1 MADLVQLHTCEPIT
15 AGRLR
20 QVLAERI
27 DPRWCHRWARVEVAI
42 AGPWR
47 PADVWHEGPERLL
60 WTASFRFPDGGFF
73 TADGEAEAGRVSG
86 LTRRQAP
93 VHPAEL
99 VAGSVGA
106 ALVVWHSDAA
116 QTVCVSVW
124 RERQLRW
131 SLRVDRRERLVRCDG
146 QKVVV
151 EAPPRHLPEGDRTG
165 VILTGF
171 RRLCG
176 EFPEIEG
183 AERLV
188 LVDTLESLT
197 ADAPWQGVGE
207 YAGGRAPAGAV
218 ARAGG

>member
-1 MADLVQLHTCEPIT
+1 MADLVQLHACEPIT
-15 AGRLR
+15 AARLR
-20 QVLAERI
+20 HDLGARI
-27 DPRWCHRWARVEVAI
+27 DARWCHRWARVEAAI

-47 PADVWHEGPERLL
+47 PADVWHGGPERLL
-60 WTASFRFPDGGFF
+60 WTASFRYPDGGFF
-73 TADGEAEAGRVSG
+73 TADGEAEAGRSSG

-99 VAGSVGA
+99 VGSTFSA

-116 QTVCVSVW
+116 QTVCVSLW

-131 SLRVDRRERLVRCDG
+131 SLRVDARERLVRCDG

-151 EAPPRHLPEGDRTG
+151 EAPPRHLPEGDRAG
-165 VILTGF
+165 VILAGLQ
-171 RRLCG
+171 RLCG
-176 EFPEIEG
+176 EFPVIEG

-188 LVDTLESLT
+188 LVDTLEALT
-197 ADAPWQGVGE
+197 AAAPWQVVGE
-207 YAGGRAPAGAV
+207 FAGRAPAGAV